1 MGHKITNKDIISLEV
16 TVIFSY
22 KKCEVTLKRFDD
34 IYKINIKL
42 IDKSGYILE
51 KEEPFI
57 NTKYYEYLS
66 GYLNDELANIEK
78 VYEELKKT
86 ESNFNNNL
94 AFMG

>member
-1 MGHKITNKDIISLEV
+1 MGQKITNKDIISLEV

-22 KKCEVTLKRFDD
+22 KRCEVTLKRFDD

-57 NTKYYEYLS
+57 GTRYCKYLS
-66 GYLNDELANIEK
+66 ECLNEELANIERIYK
-78 VYEELKKT
+78 ELKKA
-86 ESNFNNNL
+86 EANFNNNI
-94 AFMG
+94 AFLG